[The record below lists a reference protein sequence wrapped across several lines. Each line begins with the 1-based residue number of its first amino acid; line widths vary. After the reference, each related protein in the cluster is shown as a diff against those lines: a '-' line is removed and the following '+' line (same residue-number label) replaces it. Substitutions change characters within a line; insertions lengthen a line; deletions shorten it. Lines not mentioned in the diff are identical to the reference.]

1 MDDLKKFVKKL
12 IFSSK
17 VPTYV
22 ASDSNSEGA
31 VISYV
36 KNDMRFSVNII
47 KKMESYECFL
57 YIFGSENQTLI
68 KEVELSEKEYMEL
81 KWQIENW
88 LDLINDSLYNQFK
101 EFAESEDSSMDDLL
115 ND

>member
-22 ASDSNSEGA
+22 EISNETA

-47 KKMESYECFL
+47 KKMESYGCFL
-57 YIFGSENQTLI
+57 YIFGSGDQTLI